1 MEKEASLSLSGGHE
15 AESDTEHDTGTIGI
29 VVVDDHESVRSS
41 IARIVSLQEDMTL
54 LGEASNGRAAL
65 EVVERTRPDLVLVD
79 IRMPEMDGL
88 ELIRVLR
95 GNYPGLRI
103 VALSAHEEELYVSE
117 ALKHGAD
124 TYVLKGVP
132 LKDLVGTI
140 RRVMWGR
147 IDLPS
152 EVTEPLISSF
162 RLADS
167 VLGMLGQA
175 FAAFYRGEEALD
187 FLASCAAELCGG
199 ELYALAFRNGDAF
212 GMETGKLRKER
223 RPPICEAEGWSLSE
237 RDLFELVALVDGR
250 HPVVCN
256 EHRLRNRARGWRSPY
271 IHLVINP
278 VFLGDGLEAL
288 MLIAGSRPF
297 HLSPP
302 LVRYLGLLS
311 DQAAVFLDLLG
322 LRREKS
328 RLEEANG
335 RLRDLLRY
343 VAGEAAGGANLR
355 RMLEILV
362 ESLGLRSG
370 TLFGRSEGGRWRVV
384 CKYGLS
390 EEEAAA
396 LAKVI
401 AGSTAY
407 VDPPRTPVSPSGTR
421 RWQWQETEDDGSTL
435 LVLPVDPD
443 APEREGER
451 EEGFLHLDGGSSRA
465 WPPFPPFLLALVLP
479 EDFSPEEEAD
489 VLQGFAAC
497 MGSLLKGLSEETW

>member
-1 MEKEASLSLSGGHE
+1 
-15 AESDTEHDTGTIGI
+15 
-29 VVVDDHESVRSS
+29 
-41 IARIVSLQEDMTL
+41 
-54 LGEASNGRAAL
+54 
-65 EVVERTRPDLVLVD
+65 
-79 IRMPEMDGL
+79 MPEMDGL

-407 VDPPRTPVSPSGTR
+407 VDPPRPRCLPAGPGDGNGRKRKTTAPLSWSFPSTRMPRRGRARGKRVSCTWMGGAPGRGRPSPPSS
-421 RWQWQETEDDGSTL
+421 WPW
-435 LVLPVDPD
+435 
-443 APEREGER
+443 
-451 EEGFLHLDGGSSRA
+451 SSRRISPPRRRRTSCKVLRPA
-465 WPPFPPFLLALVLP
+465 WEV
-479 EDFSPEEEAD
+479 SSR
-489 VLQGFAAC
+489 G
-497 MGSLLKGLSEETW
+497 